1 MKKKDI
7 FIIIGSI
14 IATAILSLL
23 MVPSFLDK
31 EELINLPNEVSVKQ
45 YDAGTDT
52 LIKEVKVN
60 SKEEIKE
67 LSNYVSRLKP
77 LSEHEMVNLALI
89 KEIEIKY
96 NDSISI
102 GVQLGNDRYC
112 YYTNKDENISSL
124 SRMPKGLINWIND
137 NSFNNWLYWNKN

>member
-137 NSFNNWLYWNKN
+137 NLELKD